1 MVDPISKHTVTPNFT
16 STTNISTVIPPNHF
30 QLNNVTAKCY
40 SCASK
45 HYFTLKDKNALTNIA
60 PVLNGPRV
68 GLPDGTTVRG
78 TMAGIARLHPSLSS
92 TAQKAH
98 VFPGIKSSSLISLGQ
113 LCDDGCTAVLN
124 NKSIGIFKNNSMIL
138 QGTRNFVDGLWD
150 IKIPTTDTTPV
161 LRANAIIRQDKTK
174 YELASYLHACAF
186 SPSISTFQKAI
197 RRGHFITWPGI
208 ENINFEKILRATIPS
223 AKGHLDQERKNL
235 QSTKS
240 TIDEDLYPSDGGIK
254 HRRGEPICRT

>member
-1 MVDPISKHTVTPNFT
+1 MTKRRPSKFPT
-16 STTNISTVIPPNHF
+16 SDS
-30 QLNNVTAKCY
+30 
-40 SCASK
+40 
-45 HYFTLKDKNALTNIA
+45 
-60 PVLNGPRV
+60 
-68 GLPDGTTVRG
+68 
-78 TMAGIARLHPSLSS
+78 
-92 TAQKAH
+92 
-98 VFPGIKSSSLISLGQ
+98 
-113 LCDDGCTAVLN
+113 
-124 NKSIGIFKNNSMIL
+124 
-138 QGTRNFVDGLWD
+138 
-150 IKIPTTDTTPV
+150 TPV

-240 TIDEDLYPSDGGIK
+240 TTDEDLNPSDGGLKTYEYASMVI
-254 HRRGEPICRT
+254 PFNP